1 MSDYSTADITAWM
14 LTAFAV
20 QKKNGA
26 ELQLDCPECGH
37 HSCYFNV
44 KKQVG
49 YCHSASCRETW
60 PLEKLIDKVGYS
72 PDHIGFTV
80 TPVMDAVLSKPVAL
94 PKAAK
99 PIDRLDMAV
108 DALAYRGVTWDHIQ
122 KFRIHQDDTRLYVPV
137 YEGGVLVQYNSRRV
151 RKENPPEDWFKAGE
165 KPYRYASGHPITSY
179 FLGWEECRLW
189 DDIVLVE
196 NTFVSMWLRDLH
208 ATATFGSHLSDT
220 HIDKLV
226 HSRIDHIT
234 FLWDQGTEYASQKAQ
249 RKLKELGI
257 QSKVLHIK
265 GQPDD
270 LTKDEIKELIDEDA
284 IL

>member
-1 MSDYSTADITAWM
+1 VSEYSTADVTAWM

-20 QKKNGA
+20 NKKNGA

-37 HSCYFNV
+37 PSCYFNV

-49 YCHSASCRETW
+49 YCHRASCREAF
-60 PLEKLIDKVGYS
+60 PLDRLIDRVGYS
-72 PDHIGFTV
+72 PELAGYVPQLDS
-80 TPVMDAVLSKPVAL
+80 MKAVLSRPVAL
-94 PKAAK
+94 PKAAV
-99 PIDRLDMAV
+99 PIEYMDLAV
-108 DALAYRGVTWDHIQ
+108 DALGYRGVTWDHIQ
-122 KFRIHQDDTRLYVPV
+122 QFRIHQDDTRLYIPV
-137 YEGGVLVQYNSRRV
+137 YEGGELVQYNSRRV
-151 RKENPPEDWFKAGE
+151 DKSKALHEWFEAGP
-165 KPYRYASGHPITSY
+165 KPYKYASGHPITDY

-226 HSRIDHIT
+226 HSNIDHVT
-234 FLWDQGTEYASQKAQ
+234 FLWDHGTEYASQKAQ

-257 QSKVLHIK
+257 ASKVIHIED
-265 GQPDD
+265 QPDD
-270 LTKDEIKELIDEDA
+270 LAKDVIKELINE
-284 IL
+284 